1 MDSGNKFMALVSVL
15 IVALILQVVLIFAD
29 HHESPG
35 KTAVEFSKAYFKL
48 NKSMKDFLCR
58 EIRTDKD
65 ADVVGDYINRRA
77 DEARNNGFEPS
88 WMKMALSHIEVETEM
103 IDDKT
108 ANVHITCTRRRA
120 VNPLFGVVSKIF
132 FLGESHQVEGTLT
145 VVKEDDGWKVC
156 GHPYELI
163 KG

>member
-1 MDSGNKFMALVSVL
+1 MDSGNKFMALASVV

-48 NKSMKDFLCR
+48 NKDMKDFLCS
-58 EIRTDKD
+58 EIRADEDT
-65 ADVVGDYINRRA
+65 DVVGDYINRKA
-77 DEARNNGFEPS
+77 DEAKNNGFAPN
-88 WMKMALSHIEVETEM
+88 WMKMALSHIEIKTEM
-103 IDDKT
+103 VDDKT
-108 ANVHITCTRRRA
+108 ANVHITCTRRRS

-132 FLGESHQVEGTLT
+132 FLGETQNVEGTLV

-156 GHPYELI
+156 GQPYELI
-163 KG
+163 EG